1 MSFLVVLHTPLA
13 GKSRYCEHVRRKALN
28 AKRPTS
34 CITALMPPA
43 PIPPI
48 TAILLAGGQG
58 LRMGGVNKG
67 LQPFCGVPLARHA
80 LDRLARQSCPPAQ
93 VLISANNDLQD
104 YRALG
109 VPVWADSVP
118 GHAGPLAGFLTGL
131 AHCRTPLLLTLPCDV
146 PRFPLSLCERMA
158 RALQQAQAEIVMAVA
173 PAEDGSTHPQPVFC
187 LLRAD
192 AGLQESLAAFLT
204 GGGRKV
210 RAWAA
215 QHRLALARFDTPQD
229 DPRAFA
235 NANTLEELRA
245 IEQES

>member
-1 MSFLVVLHTPLA
+1 M
-13 GKSRYCEHVRRKALN
+13 
-28 AKRPTS
+28 
-34 CITALMPPA
+34 
-43 PIPPI
+43 
-48 TAILLAGGQG
+48 
-58 LRMGGVNKG
+58 RMGGVNKG
-67 LQPFCGVPLARHA
+67 LQLFGGVPLARNA
-80 LDRLARQSCPPAQ
+80 LARLGLQSCQPAQ
-93 VLISANNDLQD
+93 VLISANRDLQD

-109 VPVWADSVP
+109 VPVWPDSVP
-118 GHAGPLAGFLTGL
+118 GYAGPLAGFLTGL

-158 RALQQAQAEIVMAVA
+158 QALHEAQAEIVMALA
-173 PAEDGSTHPQPVFC
+173 PDDTGAAHPQPVFC

-192 AGLQESLAAFLT
+192 AQTGLHASLAAFLA

-215 QHRLALARFDTPQD
+215 QHRMALAHFDAPQD

-245 IEQES
+245 IEQGR

>member
-1 MSFLVVLHTPLA
+1 MTP
-13 GKSRYCEHVRRKALN
+13 V
-28 AKRPTS
+28 
-34 CITALMPPA
+34 
-43 PIPPI
+43 PPI
-48 TAILLAGGQG
+48 LPVTAILLAGGQG
-58 LRMGGVNKG
+58 MRMGGVNKG
-67 LQPFCGVPLARHA
+67 LQLFGGVPLARHA
-80 LDRLARQSCPPAQ
+80 LARLGRQSCPPAQ
-93 VLISANNDLQD
+93 VLISANRDLQD

-109 VPVWADSVP
+109 VPVWPDSVP

-158 RALQQAQAEIVMAVA
+158 RALHEAQAEIVMACA
-173 PAEDGSTHPQPVFC
+173 PDDTGAARPQPVFC

-192 AGLQESLAAFLT
+192 APLQDSLAAFLA

-215 QHRLALARFDTPQD
+215 RHRMALAHFDTPQD

-245 IEQES
+245 IEQKN

>member
-1 MSFLVVLHTPLA
+1 MSSAPPV
-13 GKSRYCEHVRRKALN
+13 S
-28 AKRPTS
+28 S
-34 CITALMPPA
+34 ITAV
-43 PIPPI
+43 
-48 TAILLAGGQG
+48 LLAGGQG
-58 LRMGGVNKG
+58 MRMGGVNKG
-67 LQPFCGVPLARHA
+67 LQLFGGVPLARNA
-80 LDRLARQSCPPAQ
+80 LARLGLQSCQPAQ
-93 VLISANNDLQD
+93 VLISANRDLQD

-109 VPVWADSVP
+109 VPVWPDSVP
-118 GHAGPLAGFLTGL
+118 GYAGPLAGFLTGL

-158 RALQQAQAEIVMAVA
+158 QALHEAQAEIVMALA
-173 PAEDGSTHPQPVFC
+173 PDDTGAAHPQPVFC

-192 AGLQESLAAFLT
+192 AQTGLHASLAAFLA

-215 QHRLALARFDTPQD
+215 QHRMALAHFDAPQD

-245 IEQES
+245 IEQGR